1 MNSNSN
7 LKSLLGLWCP
17 LRGGKFSLWLH
28 EFLCNTNRWAHIRW
42 RNQNI
47 FFVSAAWLI
56 RAGASTTTCIWFCF
70 ELQAATTCSCAS
82 TALKNASQQQMLGC
96 HPHTKPI
103 QCGRWGNCMAPWN
116 SSKLRHRKY
125 QWSSLHFL
133 TSCTHADTCC
143 STSWFSKVR
152 SILASTENK
161 KLSVC
166 TTTKWI

>member
-1 MNSNSN
+1 MQTWNLFSAFGVHWEGKDFYLDSMNS
-7 LKSLLGLWCP
+7 CVIQIV
-17 LRGGKFSLWLH
+17 
-28 EFLCNTNRWAHIRW
+28 EFIYIRW

-47 FFVSAAWLI
+47 FFVPAAWLI
-56 RAGASTTTCIWFCF
+56 RAGASIATYIWSCF

-82 TALKNASQQQMLGC
+82 TALKNASQQKMLGC
-96 HPHTKPI
+96 HRHRKPI

-133 TSCTHADTCC
+133 ASCTHADTCC

-166 TTTKWI
+166 TTAKWI